1 VNFWRTGGGGIDIR
15 MNDILADAAQT
26 IVLPMSE
33 AGLNTLT
40 FNPNLTNA
48 SIVEMGKQL
57 LAASRD
63 GLAEE
68 VSSLLARSAPMTT
81 DWLGTSPLHLAAI
94 NGHCSTA
101 EVLMRSGCSR
111 DARTK
116 VDKTPLHQAATEGHP
131 QMVELLIKSGAE
143 VDSKDMLRM
152 TPLHWAVERGHAD
165 SAEILIRYGAD
176 VNFENKF
183 GKCPLELASEHG
195 RSDIYEMLQNAEE
208 IRASCPVEP
217 VAHIDPSASDPITMA
232 ATQSIA
238 AELGSP
244 PTISMED
251 PDGPDITGGGGPD
264 DAMKLLEAHGITL
277 LPEDTGGTSNLM
289 DTSAMNSG
297 RQTLT
302 LTEAGKLALSSST
315 PSSPTVSSPAVV
327 VSAPPSFA
335 PSAITVP
342 STSGGAT
349 VINKIAGTTSTIR
362 TTVKPVANVLPS
374 LNTTKFI
381 TINKAATGAT
391 IQTTPAPI
399 QTTKSIVIN
408 TSQQQQQTQ
417 QDVAVKKAPRVIRVT
432 PEQYAAIKARQ
443 GKVGVTAGGATRIT
457 GLGAA
462 TTSGASLSA
471 TSTTATTTPSNVITL
486 NKPALAGS
494 NIAKTVRL
502 EPGAT
507 IKTISGSSLSTVT
520 AAATGG
526 GQKTIKFVR
535 INPAT
540 GGATAT
546 TTVQPAITTSNVH
559 IMPKPPAI
567 LNAATS
573 SGVIKTTPA
582 ATVVTSTGVD
592 KSSLIQKQLKEIKD
606 AREALMR
613 KEEELVRQLGPS

>member
-1 VNFWRTGGGGIDIR
+1 
-15 MNDILADAAQT
+15 
-26 IVLPMSE
+26 
-33 AGLNTLT
+33 
-40 FNPNLTNA
+40 
-48 SIVEMGKQL
+48 
-57 LAASRD
+57 
-63 GLAEE
+63 
-68 VSSLLARSAPMTT
+68 
-81 DWLGTSPLHLAAI
+81 
-94 NGHCSTA
+94 
-101 EVLMRSGCSR
+101 
-111 DARTK
+111 
-116 VDKTPLHQAATEGHP
+116 
-131 QMVELLIKSGAE
+131 MVELLIKSGAE

-264 DAMKLLEAHGITL
+264 DAMKLLVAHGITL

-315 PSSPTVSSPAVV
+315 
-327 VSAPPSFA
+327 

-408 TSQQQQQTQ
+408 TSQQQQQQQTQ
-417 QDVAVKKAPRVIRVT
+417 QDVGVKKAPRVIRVT

-443 GKVGVTAGGATRIT
+443 GK
-457 GLGAA
+457 
-462 TTSGASLSA
+462 
-471 TSTTATTTPSNVITL
+471 
-486 NKPALAGS
+486 
-494 NIAKTVRL
+494 
-502 EPGAT
+502 
-507 IKTISGSSLSTVT
+507 
-520 AAATGG
+520 
-526 GQKTIKFVR
+526 
-535 INPAT
+535 
-540 GGATAT
+540 
-546 TTVQPAITTSNVH
+546 
-559 IMPKPPAI
+559 
-567 LNAATS
+567 
-573 SGVIKTTPA
+573 
-582 ATVVTSTGVD
+582 D
-592 KSSLIQKQLKEIKD
+592 
-606 AREALMR
+606 
-613 KEEELVRQLGPS
+613 